1 MCVRDVGCCLSIVF
15 SCEQHCICNVFR
27 YIIKTDTHRFSL
39 ARWNFIFII
48 LQHIEYQNECIHDP
62 ISTLS
67 STKRVYDSVN
77 DSNNNIQTML
87 LFVAHLKYDQVYGK
101 ETEMT
106 AKTAL
111 NWKAGYDKTE
121 MVFQWKSKQNWVA
134 SANQNTYTQWRF
146 FQVNKCIRAL
156 TGDRPSCY
164 YITASIYL
172 HGVSN
177 LHDDN
182 ILECLLRKLF
192 LCTEFEMYSMV
203 GFFGYICLFS
213 LTVCMLIGRML
224 PNNEHK
230 TQKSW

>member
-15 SCEQHCICNVFR
+15 SCEHCICNVFR

-87 LFVAHLKYDQVYGK
+87 LFVARLKYDQVYGK
-101 ETEMT
+101 ENKMT

-192 LCTEFEMYSMV
+192 LCTEFEMCSMV
-203 GFFGYICLFS
+203 GFFAWVHMFVVPDCVYAHWADVS
-213 LTVCMLIGRML
+213 KQRT
-224 PNNEHK
+224 
-230 TQKSW
+230 